1 MNTNRMPVGEEE
13 KKMGENLDDLLA
25 RGGNIKPSAQTHE
38 LVDTNLQS
46 GKKEPTKQQKERNNK
61 QSQEQNDYYQY
72 MSNDEAHYNNS
83 LLSGQDSQHQ
93 LTVSSLNSSSSLKTS
108 RSLSMIIGDRRTPP
122 PVVMKPILGG
132 NQQHL
137 SVQRLHSQYSMPC
150 SLNSKPGNRGN
161 PYQIHHSLLDER
173 IINCQLSIAAKK
185 DFREEVRALVDV
197 RKFVSDSFILTDITE
212 VRIGAIVEKIV
223 DRLVGC
229 RGLDETVAVEAKS
242 LLFVEQTSLS
252 MLLANTM
259 QGLYKSRA
267 DGRLAYDN
275 SWVVATGNLSSL
287 HKRQVAIARFPQ
299 PVNFGRQ
306 SQEVRFLIIVL
317 APNKEKL
324 TKSAWETGRTFATM
338 FTDINFRRR
347 LLRAK
352 CQEEF
357 KVELLTR
364 AEGLA
369 RESEEEQ
376 FDSNLVTC
384 QYYKQKQNNHNNQVN
399 HNHHHQD
406 LFTAKHENNKGR
418 KPKVFSARDF
428 QFPKN
433 QFSGTKLNSTTTSS
447 SSTSSSQQSSSTLGP
462 CCGSLFGSLASGLVD
477 DFRRRSKYYL
487 SDFTDGILGD
497 RSLYKTIS
505 TTVFLYF
512 SVLLPCIAFGVVDTN
527 NTEGH
532 IDPKKTIIGQAIGGL
547 FFAMFSGQP
556 LIVIMTTA
564 PLCIYVKVIYEIS
577 QDLEVEFSAFYASV
591 GLWMCFFLII
601 MSITNSSN
609 LMKYCTRSTE
619 DIFALFT
626 AFAFGLD
633 GVKEATRSF
642 NKYYWEPDCTAHGTV
657 LVSRT
662 LPESSAITSS
672 ENLNN
677 QQLNVDNNQVASN
690 YQQQQSG
697 ATHFAH
703 NLTSSIFQSIVN
715 PGKSN
720 MTPSVAHIQ
729 ATYTTSPL
737 AADLTEH
744 LQHNPPEQHD
754 LIQHNDL
761 GAISRCQRETCILFL
776 FLMSGTLWL
785 ANSFNSFNK
794 TPYLSSRKREII
806 KDYALAI
813 SVIIFSFIGSYLFS
827 DIRLDVFEFSE
838 FTGLHFAQINQLPP
852 KVVAVAC
859 LLGFMLSVLFY
870 IDQNICGAMV
880 NNAPYKLKKGDYFHL
895 DLLILAALNVLLS
908 LTGLP
913 WMHGKLPHSHLHS
926 KALADYEERVDDGH
940 VHQTIVNIRETR
952 LTGLLTSILV
962 GLSLLAVPYPLSY
975 IPLPVLSGV
984 FLYTALA
991 EFKSNS
997 MVERICL
1004 LFTEQAAYPPNHY
1017 IRRCPQRKIH
1027 FFTITQI
1034 AQLAIVSF
1042 IGFYPNPYVNMAFP
1056 LAVATFVPLR
1066 DKLLPY
1072 VIDIKYLNSLDSP
1085 SLELC

>member
-1 MNTNRMPVGEEE
+1 MP
-13 KKMGENLDDLLA
+13 
-25 RGGNIKPSAQTHE
+25 
-38 LVDTNLQS
+38 
-46 GKKEPTKQQKERNNK
+46 
-61 QSQEQNDYYQY
+61 
-72 MSNDEAHYNNS
+72 NS
-83 LLSGQDSQHQ
+83 
-93 LTVSSLNSSSSLKTS
+93 TSSSLKTS
-108 RSLSMIIGDRRTPP
+108 RSLSMIMDRRSPS
-122 PVVMKPILGG
+122 PVAMKPISCGG
-132 NQQHL
+132 DQKQEFEQDYNNQQDQDQNKNHL
-137 SVQRLHSQYSMPC
+137 YNQNRHHHLALGHRLHSQYSMPC
-150 SLNSKPGNRGN
+150 SLNTKPATRENQ
-161 PYQIHHSLLDER
+161 YQIHHSLLDER

-185 DFREEVRALVDV
+185 DFKEEVRALVDV
-197 RKFVSDSFILTDITE
+197 RKFVSDSFILTDINE
-212 VRIGAIVEKIV
+212 VRIGAIVEQIV
-223 DRLVGC
+223 DRLVEC
-229 RGLDETVAVEAKS
+229 RGLDGTVAIEAKS

-287 HKRQVAIARFPQ
+287 SKRQVAIARFPQ

-357 KVELLTR
+357 KIELLTR
-364 AEGLA
+364 AESLA
-369 RESEEEQ
+369 RENEEEQ
-376 FDSNLVTC
+376 TMESNLITC
-384 QYYKQKQNNHNNQVN
+384 HYYGQQQQHKNNHLNQYNRIPQDLYSKNNNNNGKSNHYNFPARTFQLPNNQI
-399 HNHHHQD
+399 
-406 LFTAKHENNKGR
+406 
-418 KPKVFSARDF
+418 
-428 QFPKN
+428 
-433 QFSGTKLNSTTTSS
+433 FSGSKLKQPLSS
-447 SSTSSSQQSSSTLGP
+447 SSTTTTTSTLTSSVPPSSSIGS
-462 CCGSLFGSLASGLVD
+462 CCNNLFGSLGSGLVD
-477 DFRRRSKYYL
+477 DFKRRSKFYI
-487 SDFTDGILGD
+487 SDFSDGIVGD

-577 QDLEVEFSAFYASV
+577 QDLEVEFSSFYACV
-591 GLWMCFFLII
+591 GLWMCFFLIL

-626 AFAFGLD
+626 AFAFGSD

-662 LPESSAITSS
+662 IPETSASALMPTITSS
-672 ENLNN
+672 LPSSLPSSLSLSSSTGGGQLNN
-677 QQLNVDNNQVASN
+677 HNVINQVPN
-690 YQQQQSG
+690 NLFQQQQQQQVL
-697 ATHFAH
+697 AT
-703 NLTSSIFQSIVN
+703 NLSSSSSSHSSSLFQSIVGRN
-715 PGKSN
+715 TNN
-720 MTPSVAHIQ
+720 MTPSVAHVQ

-737 AADLTEH
+737 AVDLSDH
-744 LQHNPPEQHD
+744 LQHNTPEQHD
-754 LIQHNDL
+754 LIQHSDL
-761 GAISRCQRETCILFL
+761 GASSRCQRETCILFL

-838 FTGLHFAQINQLPP
+838 FTGLHFAQINQLSA

-984 FLYTALA
+984 FLYTALS

-1056 LAVATFVPLR
+1056 LAVATFVPVR

>member
-1 MNTNRMPVGEEE
+1 M
-13 KKMGENLDDLLA
+13 D
-25 RGGNIKPSAQTHE
+25 
-38 LVDTNLQS
+38 
-46 GKKEPTKQQKERNNK
+46 
-61 QSQEQNDYYQY
+61 
-72 MSNDEAHYNNS
+72 
-83 LLSGQDSQHQ
+83 
-93 LTVSSLNSSSSLKTS
+93 SSSSLKTS
-108 RSLSMIIGDRRTPP
+108 RSLSMITGDHQTPS
-122 PVVMKPILGG
+122 PVAMKPICCSKQSKQDQTERGQDKYHLHNG
-132 NQQHL
+132 NQLNCQF
-137 SVQRLHSQYSMPC
+137 VGQRLHSQYSMPC
-150 SLNSKPGNRGN
+150 SLNTKPTAREN

-173 IINCQLSIAAKK
+173 IINCRLSIAAKK
-185 DFREEVRALVDV
+185 DFKEEVRALVDV
-197 RKFVSDSFILTDITE
+197 RKFVSDSFILTDINE
-212 VRIGAIVEKIV
+212 VRIGAIVEQIV
-223 DRLVGC
+223 DRLVEC
-229 RGLDETVAVEAKS
+229 RGLDVTVAIEAKS

-287 HKRQVAIARFPQ
+287 HKRQVAISRFPQ

-357 KVELLTR
+357 KAELLTR
-364 AEGLA
+364 AESLA

-376 FDSNLVTC
+376 MESNLITC
-384 QYYKQKQNNHNNQVN
+384 QYYGQNK
-399 HNHHHQD
+399 NHHHDRKDNQD
-406 LFTAKHENNKGR
+406 LFSKYSNNNNINSNHR
-418 KPKVFSARDF
+418 KPNDHDLAPRNFQYSDNQIFSV
-428 QFPKN
+428 
-433 QFSGTKLNSTTTSS
+433 SKLKQPLSSSSSSSPHKRNSSSS
-447 SSTSSSQQSSSTLGP
+447 SSTIGS
-462 CCGSLFGSLASGLVD
+462 CCNNLFGSFGSGLVE
-477 DFRRRSKYYL
+477 DFKRRSKFYI
-487 SDFTDGILGD
+487 SDFTDGVLGD

-577 QDLEVEFSAFYASV
+577 QDLEVEFSSFYACV
-591 GLWMCFFLII
+591 GLWMCFFLIL

-662 LPESSAITSS
+662 IHESSASASMPSITSS
-672 ENLNN
+672 SFSSSLPQSPSSSSSSSFSSSSMTGGNYMNN
-677 QQLNVDNNQVASN
+677 HNNQVSN
-690 YQQQQSG
+690 NNFLQQQQQQQVL
-697 ATHFAH
+697 AN
-703 NLTSSIFQSIVN
+703 NLTSTPALFQSIV
-715 PGKSN
+715 GKNNN
-720 MTPSVAHIQ
+720 MAPSVAHIQ

-737 AADLTEH
+737 AVDLSDH
-744 LQHNPPEQHD
+744 LQHNTPDQHD

-761 GAISRCQRETCILFL
+761 GASSRCQRETCILFL

-794 TPYLSSRKREII
+794 TPYLSSKKREII

-838 FTGLHFAQINQLPP
+838 FTGLHFAQINQLPL

-962 GLSLLAVPYPLSY
+962 GFSLLAIPYPLSY
-975 IPLPVLSGV
+975 VPLPVLSGV

-1034 AQLAIVSF
+1034 VQLAIVSF

-1056 LAVATFVPLR
+1056 LAVATFVPIR

-1072 VIDIKYLNSLDSP
+1072 VIDIKYLNSLDSA

>member
-1 MNTNRMPVGEEE
+1 MAPQVN
-13 KKMGENLDDLLA
+13 KMGA
-25 RGGNIKPSAQTHE
+25 RP
-38 LVDTNLQS
+38 D
-46 GKKEPTKQQKERNNK
+46 
-61 QSQEQNDYYQY
+61 QEQAKRETASPGGLNKETQGGEQEETRA
-72 MSNDEAHYNNS
+72 MSK
-83 LLSGQDSQHQ
+83 QHQ
-93 LTVSSLNSSSSLKTS
+93 LQPAAHFTPKLALRDDGPKFNHSDTLSSTTSSSLKAT

-122 PVVMKPILGG
+122 PG
-132 NQQHL
+132 NLQPGCYAGQCGH
-137 SVQRLHSQYSMPC
+137 RFHTQYSMPC
-150 SLNSKPGNRGN
+150 SLNSKQTSRNS
-161 PYQIHHSLLDER
+161 YQMHHSVLDER
-173 IINCQLSIAAKK
+173 IINCNLSIAAKK
-185 DFREEVRALVDV
+185 DFNEEVRALVDV

-212 VRIGAIVEKIV
+212 IRIGAIVEHIV
-223 DRLVGC
+223 DRLVEC
-229 RGLDETVAVEAKS
+229 RGLGEEVAAEAKS
-242 LLFVEQTSLS
+242 LLFVEQSSLS

-306 SQEVRFLIIVL
+306 SQEVRFLIVVL

-324 TKSAWETGRTFATM
+324 TKSSWETGRTFATM

-352 CQEEF
+352 NQDEF
-357 KVELLTR
+357 KMELLSR
-364 AEGLA
+364 AESLA
-369 RESEEEQ
+369 RQNEDEQ
-376 FDSNLVTC
+376 IDTRDDNNNGNGDRFQRRQELANFNLGK
-384 QYYKQKQNNHNNQVN
+384 QYLGGAQ
-399 HNHHHQD
+399 
-406 LFTAKHENNKGR
+406 FEGR
-418 KPKVFSARDF
+418 AGERIK
-428 QFPKN
+428 
-433 QFSGTKLNSTTTSS
+433 
-447 SSTSSSQQSSSTLGP
+447 SSQQT
-462 CCGSLFGSLASGLVD
+462 CCGNLLGSLGSGLAG
-477 DFRRRSKYYL
+477 DFKRRSKFYL

-505 TTVFLYF
+505 TTIFLYF

-547 FFAMFSGQP
+547 FFALFSGQP
-556 LIVIMTTA
+556 LVVIMTTA
-564 PLCIYVKVIYEIS
+564 PLCIYVKVIYQIS
-577 QDLEVEFSAFYASV
+577 QDLEVDFGSFYACV
-591 GLWMCFFLII
+591 GLWMCLFLVI

-609 LMKYCTRSTE
+609 LMKFCTRSTE

-626 AFAFGLD
+626 AFAFGSD
-633 GVKEATRSF
+633 GIKEAIRSF
-642 NKYYWEPDCTAHGTV
+642 NKYYWEPDCTTHGTV

-662 LPESSAITSS
+662 IPESAGAILAQ
-672 ENLNN
+672 NLSTGLTAL
-677 QQLNVDNNQVASN
+677 LNLSQ
-690 YQQQQSG
+690 
-697 ATHFAH
+697 T
-703 NLTSSIFQSIVN
+703 
-715 PGKSN
+715 GKSL
-720 MTPSVAHIQ
+720 SGQSAAHVQ

-737 AADLTEH
+737 AADLADH
-744 LQHNPPEQHD
+744 LQHNTPEHHDILQHT
-754 LIQHNDL
+754 DL
-761 GAISRCQRETCILFL
+761 GASSRCQRETCILFL

-785 ANSFNSFNK
+785 ANSFSSFDK

-813 SVIIFSFIGSYLFS
+813 SVLIFSFVGSYLFS

-838 FTGLHFAQINQLPP
+838 FTGLHFAHLNQLSP
-852 KVVAVAC
+852 KVLAVGA

-895 DLLILAALNVLLS
+895 DLLILAALNSLLS

-926 KALADYEERVDDGH
+926 KALADYEERVDDGN

-952 LTGLLTSILV
+952 LTGILCSILI
-962 GLSLLAVPYPLSY
+962 GISLLAVPYPISY

-1027 FFTITQI
+1027 LFTVTQI

-1072 VIDIKYLNSLDSP
+1072 VIDIKYLNSLDSA
-1085 SLELC
+1085 SLE